1 MVNQA
6 GCQRLELINSNSLQ
20 KYIATVC
27 QILDLNEG
35 EVQWVSSH
43 LAHTVKTHLGF
54 YRLQEGAI
62 EIAKVSRL
70 LLAAKN
76 GTLSKYEGKSLED
89 VQVDDLPLGESDD
102 IPVHGESAYDSIDLN
117 LAEHWNGDDEQP
129 AEAQS
134 SMPVNRS
141 VPGLPRKD
149 TYKSQTLKI
158 SNQQRPNPPCLLT
171 SDRSAPGFP
180 RKDTYKSQTLKML
193 LTMTH

>member
-89 VQVDDLPLGESDD
+89 VQVDD
-102 IPVHGESAYDSIDLN
+102 
-117 LAEHWNGDDEQP
+117 EQP